1 MVKKNAETADGI
13 KKHPG
18 EKKAGVFPYP
28 HIQRILCSD
37 FYIGFF

>member
-1 MVKKNAETADGI
+1 MGKNT
-13 KKHPG
+13 PV
-18 EKKAGVFPYP
+18 KKAGVFPYP

>member
-1 MVKKNAETADGI
+1 MVKKKNAETADGI

-18 EKKAGVFPYP
+18 KAGVFPYP